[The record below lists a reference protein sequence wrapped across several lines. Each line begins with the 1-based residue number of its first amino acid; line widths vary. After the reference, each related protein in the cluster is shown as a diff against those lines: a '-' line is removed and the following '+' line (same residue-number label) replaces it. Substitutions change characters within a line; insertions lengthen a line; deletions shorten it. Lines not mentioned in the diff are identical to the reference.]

1 MQGKRL
7 ISSLTV
13 LSLMKTELCLFGL
26 CIHPSPAALTGSFRR
41 SDHASGWTKIDIK
54 PPVWLNLC
62 CGSALGTWFQKKHLP
77 KQNSFHCCTAPRLP
91 ASSQRIIH
99 LHQARP
105 ESQKPLHEKGVRIML
120 ETMEKTK
127 KRYWHEDM
135 CRPTRFDKFVFVLV
149 LVFLFL
155 KMSFFFFK
163 SSKASVGNGK
173 I

>member
-1 MQGKRL
+1 M
-7 ISSLTV
+7 V
-13 LSLMKTELCLFGL
+13 
-26 CIHPSPAALTGSFRR
+26 
-41 SDHASGWTKIDIK
+41 
-54 PPVWLNLC
+54 
-62 CGSALGTWFQKKHLP
+62 P
-77 KQNSFHCCTAPRLP
+77 KQKQRSATRLP

-135 CRPTRFDKFVFVLV
+135 CRPTRSNKFVVVLV

-155 KMSFFFFK
+155 KSEDDF
-163 SSKASVGNGK
+163 SVSNPPK
-173 I
+173 RLWEMANSI